1 MKIRH
6 TLTLA
11 LLSVAAATASTT
23 VFAQAASF
31 PASSPAATPGIDA
44 RQARQEPRIDQG
56 LASGQLNKRE
66 TRLLDRE
73 QGAIQRVENKTKT
86 DGTVTAHERKRL
98 HHMQHHAS
106 KDISRQKHDAQK
118 RMPPSGPGTGPSM
131 SPGG

>member
-1 MKIRH
+1 MKIHH

-11 LLSVAAATASTT
+11 LLSVAAAAASTT
-23 VFAQAASF
+23 VFAQA
-31 PASSPAATPGIDA
+31 ASSPAATPGIDA

-56 LASGQLNKRE
+56 VASGQLNKRE
-66 TRLLDRE
+66 TRRLDRE
-73 QGAIQRVENKTKT
+73 QGAIQRVENKAKA
-86 DGTVTAHERKRL
+86 DGTVTAHERKHL
-98 HHMQHHAS
+98 HRKQNHAS